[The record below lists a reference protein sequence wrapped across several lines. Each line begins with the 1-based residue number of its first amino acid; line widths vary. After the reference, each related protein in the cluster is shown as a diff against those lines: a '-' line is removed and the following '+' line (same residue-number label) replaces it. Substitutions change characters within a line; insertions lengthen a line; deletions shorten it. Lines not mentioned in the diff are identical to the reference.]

1 MATHKPS
8 TLDHILIW
16 EDDMN
21 GHAPEYVIGSAI
33 TYKNE
38 GHTVSIC
45 TADNRRIIE
54 RLDDLGISKSTF
66 NYIES
71 SKIRL
76 SLGRCFP
83 SLTTRLSRSLSIV
96 RDYYRAKS
104 TAKNR
109 TLLYL
114 PTIHAVNFRDYNYI
128 FDLFN
133 VKWSGLYLNAS
144 NFRVDPSSESATLL
158 RLFRCRN
165 LNSLFTIDPL
175 AVDFIQTTLKM
186 DNVFFRPDFAY
197 VCNNP
202 SNELLEKVSTW
213 TAGRKLGLHAGML
226 TARKGIAE
234 FAKLIDEH
242 DESQYCF
249 VVAGRLST
257 SELSETEM
265 MLVEATWN
273 RANVMVINRSLQQSE
288 FDTLLSLADFVFCC
302 YRDWTQGSNVMI
314 RAGLLGKPVIT
325 RKGYL
330 CDEVCTQYNLGASVN
345 PSAVEWT
352 EITEDLLSNLRA
364 NPADNLVEVYSP
376 LLIGNV
382 STQSA
387 IEFPI

>member
-16 EDDMN
+16 EDDIL

-54 RLDDLGISKSTF
+54 RLDDLGISTSTF

-104 TAKNR
+104 TSKNR

-114 PTIHAVNFRDYNYI
+114 PTIHAVNFSQYKYI

-133 VKWSGLYLNAS
+133 VSWSGLYLNAS
-144 NFRVDPSSESATLL
+144 NFRVDPSSESATIL
-158 RLFRCRN
+158 RLFRSRN
-165 LNSLFTIDPL
+165 LNSLYTIDPL
-175 AVDFIQTTLKM
+175 AVGFIQTTLKI
-186 DNVFFRPDFAY
+186 DQVFFRPDFAY
-197 VCNNP
+197 ICKNLCAD
-202 SNELLEKVSTW
+202 LLQTVSTW

-273 RANVMVINRSLQQSE
+273 RTNVMVINRSLQQSE

-314 RAGLLGKPVIT
+314 RAGLLDKPVIT

-345 PSAVEWT
+345 PSAVKWT

-364 NPADNLVEVYSP
+364 NPTDNLVEVYSP